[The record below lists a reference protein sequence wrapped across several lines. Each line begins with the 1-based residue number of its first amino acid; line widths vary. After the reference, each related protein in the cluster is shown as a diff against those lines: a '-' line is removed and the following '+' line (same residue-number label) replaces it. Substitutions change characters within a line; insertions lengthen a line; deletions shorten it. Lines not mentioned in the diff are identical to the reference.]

1 MDSGFIQNIY
11 QAILIGMILIVPV
24 RKIYKKAGLNPA
36 LSFILFVP
44 LIGMFIVYVILS
56 FSDWPE
62 VKTKDD

>member
-11 QAILIGMILIVPV
+11 QAVLIGMILIVPV
-24 RKIYKKAGLNPA
+24 WKIYKKAGLNPA
-36 LSFILFVP
+36 LSFILFIP

-62 VKTKDD
+62 VKAKDD